1 MENSRL
7 RTIIFLTIVSLFAL
21 MITSGCLETSAATP
35 AEVSSEALSE
45 YGWVQADDV
54 TYESQ
59 EEEISGTV
67 ITVNTAMI
75 RYQDEQ
81 LGEEIIAKL
90 WDLQSQYN
98 MQMDVQIPT
107 IGSQLMTLRVVL
119 PGGFALPSGITS
131 SLIDSQIENLA
142 KDNSIENFRKVGTQ
156 EITVKDGSSVTAN
169 TYAGTVAIDGD
180 MDGASISVMA
190 IVAPWSSSGTNIF
203 AIGIVPDGD
212 INMKMGPIEK
222 TLITIDG
229 NAEIEDM
236 LELIKTIE

>member
-1 MENSRL
+1 MKNARSS
-7 RTIIFLTIVSLFAL
+7 TIVLLTILSLLAL
-21 MITSGCLETSAATP
+21 TITSGCLETPAATP
-35 AEVSSEALSE
+35 AEVSSEALSK

-59 EEEISGTV
+59 EEEVSGTV

-81 LGEEIIAKL
+81 LGEEIFAEL
-90 WDLQSQYN
+90 RDLLSQYN
-98 MQMDVQIPT
+98 MQMDEQIPKV
-107 IGSQLMTLRVVL
+107 GSHLMTIRVVL
-119 PGGFALPSGITS
+119 PGGLALPSGITS
-131 SLIDSQIENLA
+131 SLIDSQIDNLA
-142 KDNSIENFRKVGTQ
+142 KENSFENFRKVGTQ

-180 MDGASISVMA
+180 MDGASIGVMA
-190 IVAPWSSSGTNIF
+190 IVVPWSSSGSNIF
-203 AIGIVPDGD
+203 AIGVVPDGD
-212 INMKMGPIEK
+212 INMNLGPIEQ